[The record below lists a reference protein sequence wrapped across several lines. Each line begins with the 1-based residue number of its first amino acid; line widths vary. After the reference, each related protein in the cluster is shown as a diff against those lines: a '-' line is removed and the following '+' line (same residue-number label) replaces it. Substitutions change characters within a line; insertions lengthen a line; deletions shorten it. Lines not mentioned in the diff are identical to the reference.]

1 MRALALCE
9 DAVLRE
15 ATKRALVSPQ
25 LPILPHQLLSR
36 EQRDALAAERSER
49 ELDAGAASSKSILS
63 IMSGSTETEDSSHD
77 MAHGRP
83 PPAFEANAVELPDL
97 LGMVFGPYLSTES
110 GPAGPANAAR
120 FSPADLEALL
130 PHMRSRRLLCGE
142 ALWRRGDE
150 AAGMFLVHAGKLQIS
165 LPKGPQAAKRA
176 RDASLSVPSPGDGL
190 RSTSPR
196 IFNPGPASHAG
207 RADEAAATAAAPQE
221 PLVLEVL
228 IPGSILGYLHG
239 LCSPPRPRSARASV
253 RLY

>member
-9 DAVLRE
+9 DAVLCE

-25 LPILPHQLLSR
+25 LPILPHQLLSG
-36 EQRDALAAERSER
+36 EHRDALAASAAERGDR
-49 ELDAGAASSKSILS
+49 ELDAGATSSKSILS
-63 IMSGSTETEDSSHD
+63 MMTDSTETEDSSHD

-97 LGMVFGPYLSTES
+97 LGIVFGPYLSTES
-110 GPAGPANAAR
+110 RSAGPATASR
-120 FSPADLEALL
+120 FSPADLDALL

-176 RDASLSVPSPGDGL
+176 RDASLSTPSPGAG
-190 RSTSPR
+190 
-196 IFNPGPASHAG
+196 PGPASGAG
-207 RADEAAATAAAPQE
+207 RADEAGATAAAPQE

-253 RLY
+253 RLLV